1 MERER
6 GSCRANPSV
15 KARIIME
22 VIMTQPLWP
31 RPWGLRTF
39 SPLSPLIDQL
49 GQGTEKELALPQ
61 SQQLSALFGETFTAK
76 KHWGQWMRC
85 SPDGTGAKVRNEG
98 PKCQLNAHPGQMEQG
113 IAAQCECPL
122 SRAVI
127 DGSAHLPQH
136 TSAIPTLTR
145 LPLRAKRRALQ
156 CWSGALQS
164 QLNHQHVITESL

>member
-31 RPWGLRTF
+31 RPWGLHTF
-39 SPLSPLIDQL
+39 SPLPTYRSARAGNRKRASPASKSAAFSTFWRNFHSQKAL
-49 GQGTEKELALPQ
+49 GPVDEMLSRWHR
-61 SQQLSALFGETFTAK
+61 SQ
-76 KHWGQWMRC
+76 
-85 SPDGTGAKVRNEG
+85 
-98 PKCQLNAHPGQMEQG
+98 GQMEQG

-136 TSAIPTLTR
+136 TSAIPTLTL
-145 LPLRAKRRALQ
+145 LPLRAKRHALQ
-156 CWSGALQS
+156 RWSGALQS